1 MEKVML
7 DDPNMGLFAP
17 CLREELNISAEHNIY
32 QVPMDDI
39 LTDGAWKGLR
49 TTGAATTG
57 THTQE
62 SAPLTQALDDPHSQI
77 KLRDA
82 LVSSLQF
89 SKILGGSR
97 AAGVDDS
104 SFAWID
110 GKVYQPRFNPRVHD
124 EADRGAH
131 FILW

>member
-1 MEKVML
+1 M
-7 DDPNMGLFAP
+7 
-17 CLREELNISAEHNIY
+17 
-32 QVPMDDI
+32 
-39 LTDGAWKGLR
+39 
-49 TTGAATTG
+49 
-57 THTQE
+57 HTQE
-62 SAPLTQALDDPHSQI
+62 SSPLTQTLDDLHSQI

-131 FILW
+131 QRKYACLTRVLFPAVRSLI